1 MDSFLLSAIAAI
13 FLLIGAGMLL
23 LEISAVKA
31 GRRFFK
37 NEYTQ
42 QIYWMTYLTSLV
54 LGATMLV
61 KAVAIAV

>member
-42 QIYWMTYLTSLV
+42 QTYWMTYLTSLV